1 MVMAIIEPI
10 AAGMIVSL
18 LNKYFVSGQFYN
30 WLQSCCQQVEEEIP
44 EERNRDNEHD
54 DPQWSSTTTT
64 VVSDAT
70 VHVHSH

>member
-10 AAGMIVSL
+10 AAEMIVSL
-18 LNKYFVSGQFYN
+18 LNKYFVSGQFYS
-30 WLQSCCQQVEEEIP
+30 WLQSCCQQVEEEIL

-54 DPQWSSTTTT
+54 EVQWSSTTT